1 MDQDLEKLKQ
11 EIKKIQDSFDDFNFD
26 EYDKIYDEFG
36 LDVKQ
41 LETDM
46 STYSQKRE
54 LGVMSIHPDAVFPKY
69 NYMTDSGFDLHSVE
83 EMILKPFGRGLVST
97 GLCFD
102 IPEGYELQIRPKS
115 GLAINQGLTV
125 LNTPGTAD
133 CFSEDMKILC
143 VDGEKKIN
151 ELRINDIVFSM
162 NETNLEIEKDTITKI
177 FETGEQDILIIET
190 ELGVLEV
197 TPNSEIYTKNGI
209 KFAKDLDLNDE
220 IMTFF

>member
-1 MDQDLEKLKQ
+1 MDQDLEKLKE
-11 EIKKIQDSFDDFNFD
+11 EIKKIQNAFDDFDFD
-26 EYDKIYDEFG
+26 EYEKIYDNYG

-54 LGVMSIHPDAVFPKY
+54 LGFMSIHPDAVFPKY

-133 CFSEDMKILC
+133 CGYTGEIKVIVYNTNDEYFTINKGMKVGQAVLC
-143 VDGEKKIN
+143 PVVNGRWVDLVQVDTIK
-151 ELRINDIVFSM
+151 
-162 NETNLEIEKDTITKI
+162 EKDRNSSG
-177 FETGEQDILIIET
+177 FGSTGI
-190 ELGVLEV
+190 
-197 TPNSEIYTKNGI
+197 
-209 KFAKDLDLNDE
+209 
-220 IMTFF
+220 